1 MTLSD
6 PQLPDFVFETAK
18 NRVVIYPNRVVKTF
32 KPTRRSARHARREAT
47 ALRRLQGLPG
57 VPTLLEVSTDGHTL
71 VMTRVPGVPLADGGT
86 PTEQNLLGLRALVEQ
101 MLLRGVAR
109 HSLPKRDILL
119 GEDGSIGLVD
129 FERSTQRMFA
139 ADPIWPVACLVVRF
153 NILRLVNGYA
163 PHFLTADEHAWLGR
177 QVRIR
182 ATLQHP
188 LRFKRWL
195 FRLIGLTPARGSSA
209 QDKSA

>member
-1 MTLSD
+1 MSD
-6 PQLPDFVFETAK
+6 PDVPDFVFETDK

-47 ALRRLQGLPG
+47 SLQRLAGLAG
-57 VPTLLEVSTDGHTL
+57 VPTLLEVSTDKHTL
-71 VMTRVPGVPLADGGT
+71 VMTRIPGVPLADGGSVT
-86 PTEQNLLGLRALVEQ
+86 DQSLLGLRALVEQ
-101 MLLRGVAR
+101 MRLRGVAR

-119 GEDGSIGLVD
+119 GEDGRIGLVD

-139 ADPIWPVACLVVRF
+139 ADPIWRVACVVARF

-163 PHFLTADEHAWLGR
+163 PHLLTAKEQVWLTR
-177 QVRIR
+177 QVGIR
-182 ATLQHP
+182 AALQHP

-195 FRLIGLTPARGSSA
+195 LRPFRG
-209 QDKSA
+209 

>member
-1 MTLSD
+1 MSD
-6 PQLPDFVFETAK
+6 PHLPDFVFETAK
-18 NRVVIYPNRVVKTF
+18 NRVVIYPDRVVKTF
-32 KPTRRSARHARREAT
+32 KRTRRSARHSQREAA

-57 VPTLLEVSTDGHTL
+57 VPTLLDVSTDGHTL

-86 PTEQNLLGLRALVEQ
+86 MTEQNLLGLRALVEQ
-101 MLLRGVAR
+101 MLRRGVAR

-119 GEDGSIGLVD
+119 SEDGSIGLVD

-139 ADPIWPVACLVVRF
+139 ADPIWPVACVVARF

-163 PHFLTADEHAWLGR
+163 PHLLTADEQAWLGR
-177 QVRIR
+177 QVGIR

-188 LRFKRWL
+188 LRFRRWL
-195 FRLIGLTPARGSSA
+195 FRVLGLTPAGGSSA
-209 QDKSA
+209 RGKPG

>member
-1 MTLSD
+1 MSD
-6 PQLPDFVFETAK
+6 LELPDFVFETAK

-71 VMTRVPGVPLADGGT
+71 VMTRVPGVPLGDGGT
-86 PTEQNLLGLRALVEQ
+86 LTEQNLVDLRALVAQ
-101 MLLRGVAR
+101 MLRRGVAR

-119 GEDGSIGLVD
+119 GDDGSIGLVD
-129 FERSTQRMFA
+129 FERSTRRMFA
-139 ADPIWPVACLVVRF
+139 ADPIWPVACVVTRF
-153 NILRLVNGYA
+153 NILRLVNGHA
-163 PHFLTADEHAWLGR
+163 PHLLTAEEHAWLRR
-177 QVRIR
+177 QVRLR
-182 ATLQHP
+182 AALQHP

-195 FRLIGLTPARGSSA
+195 FRLVGLTPARKPSA
-209 QDKSA
+209 SVPDKPV